1 MNNLENKSKCAFGT
15 FVYPMV
21 LYLNRYVI
29 VFVCRK
35 TKRTLAG
42 KDAIIDIDIS
52 SFSHTRC
59 NQQLS
64 LFANLIRYN
73 LTINFS
79 HLKFK
84 LNLEIET

>member
-1 MNNLENKSKCAFGT
+1 MLYYKHDITSIYFINDLKNKSKCAFGT

-21 LYLNRYVI
+21 FKLNHYVT

-52 SFSHTRC
+52 
-59 NQQLS
+59 LS
-64 LFANLIRYN
+64 LIH
-73 LTINFS
+73 I
-79 HLKFK
+79 
-84 LNLEIET
+84 